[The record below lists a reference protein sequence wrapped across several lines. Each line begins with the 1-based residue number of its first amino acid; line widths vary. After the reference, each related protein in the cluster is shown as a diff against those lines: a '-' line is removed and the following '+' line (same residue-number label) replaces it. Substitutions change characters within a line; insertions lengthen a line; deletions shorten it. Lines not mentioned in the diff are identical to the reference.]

1 MTPQE
6 AFRFGFLLRCAD
18 EGLTAEQTGDR
29 VKHAIWYPSP
39 VRTARLFATL
49 ALLGLVGAGAVG
61 AAGGHGAGKLMEQE
75 IDPEIAK
82 RQELAATYQQQAQ
95 RLRRLHQQRYYRD
108 AATPAAPR
116 PARIP

>member
-18 EGLTAEQTGDR
+18 EGLTAEQMSER

-39 VRTARLFATL
+39 VRTAKLIATL
-49 ALLGLVGAGAVG
+49 ALLGLVGGSGVG
-61 AAGGHGAGKLMEQE
+61 AAGGYGAAKLMEQE
-75 IDPEIAK
+75 IDPAIAK